1 MCRHA
6 GTHTKEHTF
15 RVGRVSDCILR
26 WGGPRMQD
34 EGLAGLVR
42 CVEPARRILRS
53 LRLRRVIE
61 LRRLRRVWRR
71 WRLRRVWLQQLR

>member
-1 MCRHA
+1 
-6 GTHTKEHTF
+6 
-15 RVGRVSDCILR
+15 
-26 WGGPRMQD
+26 MQD
-34 EGLAGLVR
+34 EWLAGLVR
-42 CVEPARRILRS
+42 CVDPARRILHC

>member
-6 GTHTKEHTF
+6 GTHTKGHTF
-15 RVGRVSDCILR
+15 WVGRVSDCILR

-34 EGLAGLVR
+34 EWLASLVR
-42 CVEPARRILRS
+42 CVDPARRILHC

>member
-1 MCRHA
+1 MCRNA
-6 GTHTKEHTF
+6 GTHTKGHTF

-42 CVEPARRILRS
+42 CMNPACRILRS
-53 LRLRRVIE
+53 LRRRRVIE
-61 LRRLRRVWRR
+61 LRRLRRVCRR
-71 WRLRRVWLQQLR
+71 WRQRRVWLQQLR